1 MPRRLLSPPAL
12 ALLLA
17 LAPAPAL
24 AQSGGAV
31 APGAGEGGH
40 AYGQPAKKLKPAPRL
55 RASAFSVTPETLQ
68 AGAELRFAYRIDGR
82 VARVRVRID
91 LVPEAGGAPTRL
103 RLGAQRTGRR
113 LAHAWT
119 GELPPGRYVARLH
132 ATGPRGARL
141 VRTARASGRS
151 ALLIVE
157 PPPPPPPVPAVPSA
171 GVFPVQGP
179 YDFGGE
185 DARFGAARRGH
196 AHQGQ
201 DVIAAEGTPL
211 VSPRAGF
218 VYWRAYQ
225 AAGAGHYLV
234 IRGDDG
240 RDYVFMHLQ
249 DGSLLVTKGQ
259 AVAAGQR
266 LGGVGDTGDS
276 RGAHLH
282 FEIWPDGWFATDAS
296 KPIDPLPELLAW
308 AGLPALPAPQG

>member
-1 MPRRLLSPPAL
+1 MLRRLLPLPAL
-12 ALLLA
+12 VLV

-31 APGAGEGGH
+31 APGAEEGGH
-40 AYGQPAKKLKPAPRL
+40 AYGQPAKRLPPAPRL
-55 RASAFSVTPETLQ
+55 RASAFSVTPESVQ
-68 AGAELRFAYRIDGR
+68 SGAELRFAYRIDGA
-82 VARVRVRID
+82 VPRVRVRID
-91 LVPEAGGAPTRL
+91 LLPAAGGAPTRL
-103 RLGAQRTGRR
+103 RLGSQRTGRR
-113 LAHAWT
+113 LAHAWA
-119 GELPPGRYVARLH
+119 GELAPGRYVARLH

-151 ALLIVE
+151 ALLVVE
-157 PPPPPPPVPAVPSA
+157 PPPPPAPVPAVPST

-185 DARFGAARRGH
+185 DARFGATRRGH
-196 AHQGQ
+196 VHQGQ

-249 DGSLLVTKGQ
+249 DGSILVTKGQ

-266 LGGVGDTGDS
+266 LGSVGNTGDS
-276 RGAHLH
+276 HGAHLH
-282 FEIWPDGWFATDAS
+282 FEIWPDGWFSSDAS

-308 AGLPALPAPQG
+308 AGLPALPPPQG